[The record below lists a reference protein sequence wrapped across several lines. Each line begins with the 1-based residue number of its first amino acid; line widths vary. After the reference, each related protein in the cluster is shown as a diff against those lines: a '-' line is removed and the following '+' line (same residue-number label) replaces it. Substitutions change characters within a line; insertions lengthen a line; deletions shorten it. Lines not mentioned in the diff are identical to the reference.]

1 MGSRVNREQMQL
13 EDIPGVGPATAKKL
27 RSAGFFTLEAV
38 AVAPSREL
46 AQTIGMSADRA
57 KELATQARDML
68 QLRFQTAEELLL
80 HRKTVVRL
88 TTGCRA
94 LDELLGGGVET
105 QAVLELV
112 GQYGV
117 GKTQICHALCVFVQQ
132 PFNNG
137 GLEGTALYIDTEG
150 TFRPERVLEIAQNR
164 GIVSD
169 QILRNIIVARAFNSD
184 HQILIVK
191 KLDEL
196 IKEKN
201 IKLIVVDSIIS
212 HFRAEYLG
220 RESLPMRQQRL
231 NQHLHRLLRMG
242 EIYNIPIIVT
252 NQVVA
257 SPDAFFGPPSKPAG
271 GHVLAHLSTNRVFLR
286 RGRKYTRIARIID
299 SPYLPEGECVF
310 QITEKGVEDLHE
322 E

>member
-1 MGSRVNREQMQL
+1 MQL

-184 HQILIVK
+184 HQILIVE

>member
-1 MGSRVNREQMQL
+1 MGNRVNREQMQL

-184 HQILIVK
+184 HQILIVE